1 MADNFGKYCKVED
14 RVFEGLFS
22 FSDVKIK
29 QSSGLENY
37 ILEEFTKKRLDFNSL
52 ELSFET
58 YADVNGVEHN
68 IIQLSWSIIQKYLSN
83 FPIDSPD
90 YSSIEKKL
98 NEVTR
103 KTEQITKVLE
113 SLKRLYEISKHAL
126 ESNVSDLEKDIDK
139 KIGYVG
145 ELLSY
150 LYARDIQ
157 KADCLYH
164 KLILDNPK
172 SFRQGLDLLTVIFDG
187 DPAKDQVHFW
197 EIKGTQKNFDAQRNN
212 IVTWFNQPGDTHLT
226 MAIEAAKMQWKNE
239 YPTLYERAVKALAR
253 FQIKE
258 NNFRYVGSITIDH
271 NLKPTDDAIRKFK
284 KINADKN
291 NKHFIILKTE
301 KLLECVEKVYGKICK
316 K

>member
-1 MADNFGKYCKVED
+1 MVDNFEKYCKVENK
-14 RVFEGLFS
+14 VFEDLFS
-22 FSDVKIK
+22 LSDVKIN
-29 QSSGLENY
+29 QASGLDNF

-58 YADVNGVEHN
+58 YADVNGVDQE
-68 IIQLSWSIIQKYLSN
+68 IIQLSWPIIQSHLSN

-90 YSSIEKKL
+90 YSSIEQKL
-98 NEVTR
+98 NEATK
-103 KTEQITKVLE
+103 KTEQVTKVLE

-126 ESNVSDLEKDIDK
+126 ESNVRGLEEDIDK

-145 ELLSY
+145 ELFSY
-150 LYARDIQ
+150 LFARDIQ

-172 SFRQGLDLLTVIFDG
+172 SFRQGLDLLTVIFDSNP
-187 DPAKDQVHFW
+187 DKDQVHFW

-212 IVTWFNQPGDTHLT
+212 IVMWFNQSGDKHLT

-239 YPTLYERAVKALAR
+239 YPKLYERAVKTLAR
-253 FQIKE
+253 FQIQE
-258 NNFRYVGSITIDH
+258 NNFRYVGSIIIDH
-271 NLKPTDDAIRKFK
+271 KLKPTYDAIKKFN
-284 KINADKN
+284 KINANKN
-291 NKHFIILKTE
+291 NKHLIILKTE
-301 KLLECVEKVYGKICK
+301 KLSEYVEMVYDKICK

>member
-1 MADNFGKYCKVED
+1 MIDNFEKYCEVENK
-14 RVFEGLFS
+14 VFEDLFLL
-22 FSDVKIK
+22 SDVKIH
-29 QSSGLENY
+29 QASGLDSF

-58 YADVNGVEHN
+58 YADVNGVEQE
-68 IIQLSWSIIQKYLSN
+68 IIQLSWPIIQSHLSN
-83 FPIDSPD
+83 FPVDSLD
-90 YSSIEKKL
+90 YSSIGQKL
-98 NEVTR
+98 NAVTK
-103 KTEQITKVLE
+103 KTEQVTKVLE
-113 SLKRLYEISKHAL
+113 SLTRLHEISKHAL
-126 ESNVSDLEKDIDK
+126 ESNVSGLEEDIDK

-145 ELLSY
+145 ELFSY

-172 SFRQGLDLLTVIFDG
+172 SFRQGLDLLTVIFDS
-187 DPAKDQVHFW
+187 DPDKDQVHFW

-212 IVTWFNQPGDTHLT
+212 IITWFNQPGDKHLT

-239 YPTLYERAVKALAR
+239 YPKLYERAIKALAR
-253 FQIKE
+253 FQIQE

-271 NLKPTDDAIRKFK
+271 NLKPTDNAIRKFNN
-284 KINADKN
+284 INADKN

-301 KLLECVEKVYGKICK
+301 KLLERVEMVYGAICK